1 MKSKR
6 ITLFLLLSLLF
17 LSLVGGETKYGFEI
31 WSRYQATFENE
42 NEFLLTK
49 NQIYSPRGYF
59 TVEPKLSDNI
69 KGRFT
74 LDFVSLKDGVEG
86 ASVRLKYAYL
96 DFSNLPI
103 KSSNINFGLIK
114 NYFGTVYDY
123 EYPVYETELSDKE
136 KVVNSADYGVSF
148 NGLLPAG
155 FGFYAFSIM
164 NGEGYKKTDSSV
176 DLNPA
181 FLVNLRLIPVIGLT
195 VGGSVLYE
203 DKTLLSP
210 ESVDSMISDSLRM
223 AYVGLVK
230 YNFNFLSLS
239 FEYLSNRIDSVIGAG
254 YSVIGLIDAK
264 RIADIPLELVARYDS
279 WDKNLDATFDGHKRI
294 IAGTNMNFFKDN
306 GVIMQLSY
314 DRTMYED
321 TTKADVN
328 NVIFQMKWKFSN
340 TLQ

>member
-6 ITLFLLLSLLF
+6 ITLFLILSLLF
-17 LSLVGGETKYGFEI
+17 LSVIAGETKYKFEI
-31 WSRYQATFENE
+31 WSRYQASFLNE
-42 NEFLLTK
+42 NEFELTK

-59 TVEPKLSDNI
+59 TVEPKLSDYI

-74 LDFVSLKDGVEG
+74 LDFVSSENGVDG

-103 KSSNINFGLIK
+103 KNSNINFGLIK
-114 NYFGTVYDY
+114 NYFGTIYDY
-123 EYPVYETELSDKE
+123 DYPVYEKELSDKE
-136 KVVNSADYGVSF
+136 KVVNSADYGLSF

-155 FGFYAFSIM
+155 FGFYAFSVM
-164 NGEGYKKTDSSV
+164 NGEGYKKTDSKV

-181 FLVNLRLIPVIGLT
+181 FLLNVRLIPITGLT
-195 VGGSVLYE
+195 VGGSFLYE

-210 ESVDSMISDSLRM
+210 ESVDSLISDSLRM

-230 YNFNFLSLS
+230 FKFNFLSIS
-239 FEYLSNRIDSVIGAG
+239 FEYLSNRIDSVFSAG
-254 YSVIGLIDAK
+254 YSFIGVINSDRLV
-264 RIADIPLELVARYDS
+264 DIPVELVGRYDS
-279 WDKNLDATFDGHKRI
+279 WDKNLDATDDGHKRI
-294 IAGTNMNFFKDN
+294 IAGTNLNFFKDK

-321 TTKADVN
+321 TTKTDVN
-328 NVIFQMKWKFSN
+328 NVVFQMKWKFSN
-340 TLQ
+340 TIN

>member
-1 MKSKR
+1 MKTKR
-6 ITLFLLLSLLF
+6 IMVLFLLGLIFISVF
-17 LSLVGGETKYGFEI
+17 AGETKYGFEI

-42 NEFLLTK
+42 SEFLLKK
-49 NQIYSPRGYF
+49 NQIFSPRGYF
-59 TVEPKLSDNI
+59 TVEPKLNDQI
-69 KGRFT
+69 KGRLT

-86 ASVRLKYAYL
+86 ASFRLKYAYL

-103 KSSNINFGLIK
+103 KSSNLNFGLIK
-114 NYFGTVYDY
+114 NYFGTIYDY
-123 EYPVYETELSDKE
+123 DYPVYETELSDKE

-155 FGFYAFSIM
+155 FGFYAFSVM

-181 FLVNLRLIPVIGLT
+181 FLVNIRLIPIPGLT
-195 VGGSVLYE
+195 LGGSVLYE

-210 ESVDSMISDSLRM
+210 ESIDSMISDSLRM
-223 AYVGLVK
+223 AYVGVLK

-239 FEYLSNRIDSVIGAG
+239 FEYVSNRIDSIFGAG
-254 YSVIGLIDAK
+254 YSFVGLLNAYK
-264 RIADIPLELVARYDS
+264 LFELPVELVARYDS
-279 WDKNLDATFDGHKRI
+279 WDKNLDNDNDMHQRI
-294 IAGTNMNFFKDN
+294 IAGTNFNFFKDN

-321 TTKADVN
+321 TTKTDVN
-328 NVIFQMKWKFSN
+328 NVVFQMKWKFSN
-340 TLQ
+340 TIK